1 MTQDGKVPFTQEE
14 EDAQDAY
21 EAAEI
26 STHAPMRNW
35 KRDMANFGM
44 SRSMENHIKEV
55 HGGVAGNAFDQ
66 AIYDAKV
73 ARRAQRP

>member
-1 MTQDGKVPFTQEE
+1 
-14 EDAQDAY
+14 
-21 EAAEI
+21 
-26 STHAPMRNW
+26 
-35 KRDMANFGM
+35 M